1 MASIRRQSRRR
12 VDTRDTV
19 AQAWD
24 AGSPPPPEAADPG
37 RHADVIGIV
46 FFRWCERK
54 PAWHG
59 HHPHLAD
66 WLAVIG
72 HPEIACS

>member
-19 AQAWD
+19 EQAWD

-37 RHADVIGIV
+37 RRDDVQACV
-46 FFRWCERK
+46 FFRWADVR
-54 PAWHG
+54 PAWGSG
-59 HHPHLAD
+59 HHPHLSD
-66 WLAVIG
+66 WLAALG
-72 HPEIACS
+72 